1 LKQLGSYL
9 DHLGLDRG
17 ALIVFDSRKS
27 AEPLPG
33 RCAMEEVEREGR
45 KVTVV
50 RL

>member
-9 DHLGLDRG
+9 DRLGLDRG
-17 ALIVFDSRKS
+17 TLIVFDSRKG

-33 RCAMEEVEREGR
+33 RGSVEEVKMEGR
-45 KVTVV
+45 KVTVL